1 MMPDSMTDAP
11 MTDTAESTSRPLPL
25 APKQPLPASFWVGVI
40 ILPILVF
47 ASYWPS
53 MRGEFLWDDDY
64 YVTNNSALVSQ
75 DGIERIWVGVKNPR
89 TYPVPQYYPM
99 THTSF
104 WVQTRWHDFNKPLS
118 PTPFHVVNVLLHV
131 FSAWMLWAVLR
142 RLRVPGAFFAAA
154 IWAVH
159 PVQVESVAW
168 ITERKNVLSGF
179 FFFASMLVYMR
190 FAELDEAPPKEQR
203 GALALPDERWKLY
216 ALALILFICSIL
228 SKSVTGSMP
237 AIVLLLIWW
246 KRGRIKSSDVLPLI
260 PFFACA
266 LAMGITTSYF
276 ERNIVGAQGDE
287 WSYTPIQRLFIASGA
302 VWFYASKVIFPWKL
316 AFFYSK
322 WNLQSPLLI
331 GALLGAIA
339 IVAALFGMH
348 RRIGRGPVVAVL
360 LFAGTLFPALG
371 FINVFPMRYS
381 YVADHFQYL
390 ACAAL
395 IAGAVWLL
403 HRFLKQ
409 PIVFV
414 AICSAILGIFTALTF
429 KQNFVYRSGYSLWKD
444 TISKTPDAWIA
455 HNNLGVLLREAN
467 MLDEAENEFRT
478 VLDYR
483 PDQVEAIMNIGLVHE
498 KRGDIDGAISV
509 MHDAITAADKD
520 PIHAPSYA
528 KLYWNLGRL
537 MSKKGDL
544 QASQLAFRA
553 SVELDRRYVPGIIGM
568 GEVLF
573 KRGDLVNAQKW
584 LERALEIDPF
594 NYQAHADYGNVLAA
608 QGDAANAMKEWQK
621 VLDHDP
627 NDAMTLNSV
636 GALFM
641 KMEQFDAAIFM
652 LKRALQ
658 QKPDFEEAQKNL
670 VAAIRYKE
678 QAATRPSTTQ
688 SAMPSPT
695 QPATTHP

>member
-1 MMPDSMTDAP
+1 
-11 MTDTAESTSRPLPL
+11 
-25 APKQPLPASFWVGVI
+25 
-40 ILPILVF
+40 
-47 ASYWPS
+47 
-53 MRGEFLWDDDY
+53 
-64 YVTNNSALVSQ
+64 
-75 DGIERIWVGVKNPR
+75 
-89 TYPVPQYYPM
+89 
-99 THTSF
+99 
-104 WVQTRWHDFNKPLS
+104 
-118 PTPFHVVNVLLHV
+118 
-131 FSAWMLWAVLR
+131 
-142 RLRVPGAFFAAA
+142 
-154 IWAVH
+154 
-159 PVQVESVAW
+159 
-168 ITERKNVLSGF
+168 
-179 FFFASMLVYMR
+179 MLVYLR
-190 FAELDEAPPKEQR
+190 FARLDYLAEPVAAAPSGSKEASQLQKPPMFS
-203 GALALPDERWKLY
+203 LPSEPWKLY

-237 AIVLLLIWW
+237 AVLLLLIWW
-246 KRGRIKSSDVLPLI
+246 KRGRITQSDILPLI
-260 PFFACA
+260 PFFA
-266 LAMGITTSYF
+266 LACGMGWVTHHF

-287 WSYTPIQRLFIASGA
+287 WTYTPIQRLFIASGA

-322 WNLQSPLLI
+322 WSLQSPLLI
-331 GALLGAIA
+331 LALLGAIG
-339 IVAALFGMH
+339 VVVSLFAM
-348 RRIGRGPVVAVL
+348 RRKIGRGPVVTVL

-395 IAGAVWLL
+395 IVGVVWLL
-403 HRFLKQ
+403 HRFVKQ
-409 PIVFV
+409 PIAFV
-414 AICSAILGIFTALTF
+414 AICSAILGVFSALTF
-429 KQNFVYRSGYSLWKD
+429 KQNFVYQSGYSLWKD
-444 TISKTPDAWIA
+444 TIAKTPDAWIA

-467 MLDEAENEFRT
+467 MLDDAEHEFRT
-478 VLDYR
+478 VLDLK
-483 PDQVEAIMNIGLVHE
+483 PDQVEAIMNLGLVQE

-537 MSKKGDL
+537 MVKKGDL
-544 QASQLAFRA
+544 QAAQLAYRA
-553 SVELDRRYVPGIIGM
+553 SVELDHRYLPGIVGM

-584 LERALEIDPF
+584 LEQALKIDPY
-594 NYQAHADYGNVLAA
+594 NYQAHADYGNVLVA
-608 QGDAANAMKEWQK
+608 QGDVANAMTEWQK

-670 VAAIRYKE
+670 AAAIRYKD

-688 SAMPSPT
+688 ST
-695 QPATTHP
+695 TRPATTLP